1 MRLECFVCG
10 ADLDQVEGPLGPQP
24 SKGTIWRSRGNYG
37 STVLD
42 ANGAAMLFVC
52 DKCLRERQGRLISWQ
67 GLHVEEIYVFLPG
80 LVFADDERWLPEK
93 RQAQKMLGTALLE
106 NAEEEER

>member
-1 MRLECFVCG
+1 
-10 ADLDQVEGPLGPQP
+10 
-24 SKGTIWRSRGNYG
+24 
-37 STVLD
+37 
-42 ANGAAMLFVC
+42 
-52 DKCLRERQGRLISWQ
+52 LISWQ